1 MKLLMESWRKYLNEG
16 EETHFPWL
24 EDLKQRGKEAL
35 MGDNFEKI
43 GSGAFRIVF
52 QPKGDEDHVVKLSKE
67 SGNNWMNKV
76 EMKTGNFYPSI
87 FPKTFA
93 HADDWGWIVQEAVNV
108 LTPKNQEAHLGDV
121 LYKTFPEISVDF
133 GSREELSE
141 PIELWDLITRA
152 LFNPVSSDEIELQ
165 AYGLE
170 NEKAFRE
177 HNRGS
182 IFLSSLSPNTPK
194 SIATFIIYSIR
205 KKTEASRICSLCYVL
220 RGL

>member
-141 PIELWDLITRA
+141 PIELWDLIKRA
-152 LFNPVSSDEIELQ
+152 LSNPVSSDEIELQ

-177 HNRGS
+177 
-182 IFLSSLSPNTPK
+182 LSSAVARFKIDPEDLKMGNIGFDK
-194 SIATFIIYSIR
+194 DNFLKILD
-205 KKTEASRICSLCYVL
+205 ASVFFRIE
-220 RGL
+220 